1 MTAYFQLSMMAIL
14 LLFLPACAENAP
26 APKPVS
32 STENMAPALFYL
44 VRHAEKADDGSSNP
58 PLNAK
63 GEARAKAL
71 QEMLSGAGIDAIYTT
86 PYLRNTSTVQPL
98 ADSIGLPA
106 QEYDPNLDLVTLI
119 DSLRA
124 AHPGERVL
132 ICGHSNTVPGM
143 LNVLAGRN
151 RYEQLGEMEYDFLF
165 LAAVPPTGPA
175 AISMVTFSPAT
186 E

>member
-1 MTAYFQLSMMAIL
+1 MTASFQLSMMAIL
-14 LLFLPACAENAP
+14 LLFLPACTENAP
-26 APKPVS
+26 APKPAGS
-32 STENMAPALFYL
+32 MENSAPALFFL
-44 VRHAEKADDGSSNP
+44 VRHAEKADDGTSNP
-58 PLNAK
+58 PLNAQ
-63 GEARAKAL
+63 GQARAKAL

-86 PYLRNTSTVQPL
+86 PYLRNISTVKPL
-98 ADSIGLPA
+98 ADSVGLPA

-151 RYEQLGEMEYDFLF
+151 RYEPLAEMEYGHLF
-165 LAAVPPTGPA
+165 LAAVPLDGPA
-175 AISMVTFSPAT
+175 AISMVTFGPAG